1 MKKHDSIISRR
12 DFLTAT
18 AFGAGGLMASGRA
31 RTAQNRY
38 APVQLENGRYTQSW
52 FLNSFLELP
61 DDLEEARSNGKRFA
75 ILWDQEGCPYCRETH
90 LVNLAIPEISDYI
103 RANFD
108 ILQLDIW
115 GSRDAVDFDG
125 KEMTEKTLAKRSQV
139 RFTPTIQFFPE
150 SFNGADAPTGKKAE
164 VVRMPGYFRPFHFL
178 TMFEFVR
185 EMGYDRTHFH
195 TYLGEKIAAL
205 KAEGKDIPQW

>member
-1 MKKHDSIISRR
+1 MKMNDQNLSRR
-12 DFLTAT
+12 GFMRA
-18 AFGAGGLMASGRA
+18 AMIGAGGLVMSGSARA
-31 RTAQNRY
+31 AKDGY

-61 DDLEEARSNGKRFA
+61 DDLKEAGSNGKRFA

-90 LVNLAIPEISDYI
+90 LVNVGIPEISDYI

-125 KEMTEKTLAKRSQV
+125 RDMTEKALAKRSQV

-150 SFNGADAPTGKKAE
+150 RFKGAETPTGKQAE

-185 EMGYDRTHFH
+185 EKGYERTPFH
-195 TYLGEKIAAL
+195 TYLGEKVAAL
-205 KAEGKDIPQW
+205 KAEGKGIPQW